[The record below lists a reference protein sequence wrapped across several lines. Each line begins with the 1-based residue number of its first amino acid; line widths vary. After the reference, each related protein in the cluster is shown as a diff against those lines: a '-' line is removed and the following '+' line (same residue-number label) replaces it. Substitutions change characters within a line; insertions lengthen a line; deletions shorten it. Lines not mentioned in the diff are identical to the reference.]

1 MTRKAKIGLIGCST
15 VVGLLF
21 LFWCLVVVASNGT
34 LGNNAYINLF
44 LVRSAFQNA
53 TSDDFRQAQIEVS
66 DTPRELSAA
75 ELTRFLS
82 RKVQSTHPA
91 DPWGGDLQITIWKRA
106 SGGGSFCAGRVT
118 SCVAKNLWG
127 RDIRST
133 EEF

>member
-1 MTRKAKIGLIGCST
+1 MTRKAKIRLVGCSA
-15 VVGLLF
+15 VVVLLF
-21 LFWCLVVVASNGT
+21 VFWCLVVVASNGT

-44 LVRSAFQNA
+44 QVRSAFQDA
-53 TSDDFRQAQIEVS
+53 TSDDFRQAQIEIP
-66 DTPRELSAA
+66 DTPRELSAV

-82 RKVQSTHPA
+82 RKAQSAHPA
-91 DPWGGDLQITIWKRA
+91 DPWGGALQVTIWKRA
-106 SGGGSFCAGRVT
+106 SGKGSFCTGRVT